1 MSLCRIVQV
10 GGTAEQK
17 KTGTIASKNHPQELQ
32 HWLLAHQRLQPIL
45 NQISYLPTDSATV
58 RKVDL
63 FGNLRISVYFQL
75 PEAFRRLLRPS
86 SSLGAESQKRRE
98 KILAAVA
105 EQRNREAKQ
114 REGLLREGGN
124 TRERRTQNAAKAE
137 AVAMNG
143 EEVAGP
149 AGPKLV
155 RLLYFVGAGF
165 ICTVGINKWRDFQ
178 RKSLLSQHNQN
189 LQQQQKQ
196 P

>member
-1 MSLCRIVQV
+1 M
-10 GGTAEQK
+10 
-17 KTGTIASKNHPQELQ
+17 
-32 HWLLAHQRLQPIL
+32 
-45 NQISYLPTDSATV
+45 
-58 RKVDL
+58 
-63 FGNLRISVYFQL
+63 
-75 PEAFRRLLRPS
+75 
-86 SSLGAESQKRRE
+86 
-98 KILAAVA
+98 AAVA

-124 TRERRTQNAAKAE
+124 TRERRTQNAAEAE

-155 RLLYFVGAGF
+155 RLLYFFGAGCNLLSLSLSLF
-165 ICTVGINKWRDFQ
+165 LYLYLYIYIYMLSAFDGNFSSLNRQLLSVICAVGINKWRDFQ
-178 RKSLLSQHNQN
+178 RKSLLSQHDQN